1 MIDTMEIDDKYI
13 EEILNEAK
21 NQQSKEEIDAILD
34 KAASFKGLNHKE
46 VAQLMTCTDDVQL
59 ERMFSIAQ
67 NIKEAIY
74 GKRIVMF
81 APIYVSDYCVNQC
94 VYCSY
99 SCTNNF
105 ERRKLTMDEIKQEIK
120 VLESMGHKRL
130 ALEAG
135 EDDENCPIEYILEAI
150 ETIYSM
156 KTDDGEIRRINV
168 NIAATSVEN
177 YTKLK
182 DAGIGT
188 YILFQET
195 YHRETYAKVHP
206 QGPKSNFD
214 YHLNAFNRA
223 MEAGLDDVGGGV
235 LFGLHKP
242 EFELLSLMIHNEHL
256 EEKFGVG
263 FHTVSVPRI
272 CKSTGGLNLS
282 FPNAVDDETFLK
294 LVSIIR
300 IAVPYTGI
308 IVSTRETKDMR
319 QKLIHLGVSQISSG
333 SITSV
338 GGYAKEDKTQEQFG
352 ISDDRT
358 SKETINW
365 LIDEGMIP
373 CFCTACYRSG
383 RTGDRFMELAK
394 SGNIKNV
401 CHSNAL
407 MTLYEYALDYGDEA
421 LQEKAW
427 TVIEREL
434 DGIEHERVKELIV
447 KNIEKIKEGARDLYV

>member
-1 MIDTMEIDDKYI
+1 MKIDQSYI
-13 EEILNEAK
+13 ENILTQAAQSTDSAK
-21 NQQSKEEIDAILD
+21 IDQILD
-34 KAASFKGLNHKE
+34 KAETFKGLTHQE
-46 VAQLMTCTDDVQL
+46 VAQLIACQDPHQL
-59 ERMFSIAQ
+59 QRLFNIAQ
-67 NIKEAIY
+67 HIKDTIY

-94 VYCSY
+94 SYCSY
-99 SCTNNF
+99 SCTHSF
-105 ERRKLTMDEIKQEIK
+105 TRRKLTMDEIKDEIR

-150 ETIYSM
+150 DTIYSM
-156 KTDDGEIRRINV
+156 KSEDGEIRRINV

-177 YTKLK
+177 YVKLRE
-182 DAGIGT
+182 AGIGT

-195 YHRETYAKVHP
+195 YHEPTYGKFHLK
-206 QGPKSNFD
+206 GPKSNFD
-214 YHLNAFNRA
+214 YHLNAFDRA

-242 EFELLSLMIHNEHL
+242 EFELLALMMHNEHL
-256 EEKFGVG
+256 EQRFGVG

-294 LVSIIR
+294 LVAIIR

-319 QKLIHLGVSQISSG
+319 QQLIHLGVSQISSG

-338 GGYAKEDKTQEQFG
+338 GGYAKSEKTQEQFG
-352 ISDDRT
+352 TSDDRT

-401 CHSNAL
+401 CQSNAL
-407 MTLYEYALDYGDEA
+407 MTLYEYALDYGDPA
-421 LQEKAW
+421 LLEKAMA
-427 TVIEREL
+427 VIDREVA
-434 DGIEHERVKELIV
+434 GIEHDKVRDLVR
-447 KNIEKIKEGARDLYV
+447 KNLDKIKAGSRDLYV